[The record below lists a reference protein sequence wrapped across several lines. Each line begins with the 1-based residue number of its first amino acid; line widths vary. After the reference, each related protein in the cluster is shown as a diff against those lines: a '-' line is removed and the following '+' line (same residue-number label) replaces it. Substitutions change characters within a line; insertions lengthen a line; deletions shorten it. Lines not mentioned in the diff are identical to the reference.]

1 MNNEAELMSELSP
14 DRRQFHLDLRD
25 LAEEIEPRVQAVTKK
40 HLGALLNMHGML
52 NSPDVGPVWD
62 AAMKSESDTLK
73 ELVET
78 PCGSHAVF
86 IQKLRYLTLYI
97 SILDPD
103 VDEIHAVTDAVHA
116 YLLELD
122 NPVARAVAA

>member
-1 MNNEAELMSELSP
+1 MGAKGEGRMNNAVEAMSKLSP

-25 LAEEIEPRVQAVTKK
+25 LAEEIEPRVQAVANK
-40 HLGALLNMHGML
+40 HRCNLLLMHGML
-52 NSPDVGPVWD
+52 DSPDVSPVWD
-62 AAMKSESDTLK
+62 AAMKAESDTLR

-86 IQKLRYLTLYI
+86 IQKLRYLTLHI
-97 SILDPD
+97 SILDPG
-103 VDEIHAVTDAVHA
+103 VEEIHAVTDAVHA

-122 NPVARAVAA
+122 